1 MAASVKMPYRQSST
15 GGTYR
20 KMSHDPREDLRPEL
34 DHYIGID
41 VGTGSA
47 RACIMNQKGD
57 IVGLASE
64 NIQLWQPQ
72 SEYYVSST
80 TREAAMAR
88 YTPLAP
94 QLMSRTG
101 AIHLRH
107 VALYLQLNQ
116 DCYVPA
122 QHQS

>member
-1 MAASVKMPYRQSST
+1 MAGTVKMPYRQSSS

-20 KMSHDPREDLRPEL
+20 QMGYDPREDLRPEL
-34 DHYIGID
+34 DHFIGID

-80 TREAAMAR
+80 TKR
-88 YTPLAP
+88 
-94 QLMSRTG
+94 G
-101 AIHLRH
+101 
-107 VALYLQLNQ
+107 
-116 DCYVPA
+116 
-122 QHQS
+122 